1 MWNGEKTRGSSF
13 LTQIP
18 RLLGAVDFFFFSGF
32 SSKPVPG
39 SRPEFSFGLVLEP
52 IGLPR
57 FLGATSILVGL
68 YPTAE
73 FTGLVGLVG
82 LVGSADRA
90 GIAGM
95 EGIRGRLGMKGMVA
109 LVERPG
115 MPSISILGL
124 VDAALM
130 IIAGKAGAMG
140 AEGAEGA
147 MGALCLAGIKSSG
160 VRGRAPNARR
170 MSFATDSL
178 GVEITCSTWGFRGRG
193 FWDCC
198 VVGLGTLGAVV
209 FFVTACDPLTVTV

>member
-68 YPTAE
+68 YPAAE
-73 FTGLVGLVG
+73 FTGLVG

-95 EGIRGRLGMKGMVA
+95 EGIGGRLGMKGMVA
-109 LVERPG
+109 LVERPT

-124 VDAALM
+124 VDAADM
-130 IIAGKAGAMG
+130 IIAGKAGAM
-140 AEGAEGA
+140 GAEGA

-170 MSFATDSL
+170 MSFATDGL